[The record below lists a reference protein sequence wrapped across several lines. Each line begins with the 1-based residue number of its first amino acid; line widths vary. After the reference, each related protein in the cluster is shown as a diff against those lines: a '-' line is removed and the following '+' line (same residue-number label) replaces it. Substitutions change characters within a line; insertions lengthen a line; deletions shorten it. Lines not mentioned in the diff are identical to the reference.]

1 MSCTH
6 TGTTQNIARGGG
18 IFAILVSPAE
28 PKEKSAVVAKRT
40 KVSELKADSHD
51 LSFTLLS
58 GNVACMSD
66 HRELRRE
73 FRPRFVSMV
82 LPSSE
87 INLASTASNR
97 SVEI

>member
-51 LSFTLLS
+51 LSFTLFES
-58 GNVACMSD
+58 GSSSSYYINNRQPLA
-66 HRELRRE
+66 EA
-73 FRPRFVSMV
+73 FRMCSRG
-82 LPSSE
+82 
-87 INLASTASNR
+87 
-97 SVEI
+97 